1 MNQRSAAQVHR
12 LQHVL
17 LGATVVVSTASIVGG
32 IVTLAAANAQGTT
45 QDKIVICHA
54 TGSQTNPYNVI
65 EIARSSIDPQ
75 QGNSKKYLEGHG
87 DHTGPVWTSG
97 AASWGDIIPPFSSDE
112 GNAFPGYNWSSAG
125 QAILLNG
132 CAAVVPSPTPTQTSA
147 SPTPTDTSASPSP
160 TDTSATAVPAGSGD
174 IVLSVMGIVLLVA
187 GVAGLV
193 ASIVWMVARRRPAA

>member
-1 MNQRSAAQVHR
+1 MSEFAGKR
-12 LQHVL
+12 
-17 LGATVVVSTASIVGG
+17 IVREPVPNVEQAGPQPQTERARHEV
-32 IVTLAAANAQGTT
+32 IYDAI
-45 QDKIVICHA
+45 DKIVA
-54 TGSQTNPYNVI
+54 ANPKVSMVDLD
-65 EIARSSIDPQ
+65 AW
-75 QGNSKKYLEGHG
+75 L
-87 DHTGPVWTSG
+87 TTSG
-97 AASWGDIIPPFSSDE
+97 LATNAAARPDGIHIIPPFSSDE

-160 TDTSATAVPAGSGD
+160 TDTSASAVPAGSGD